1 MPNLFILAGP
11 NGAGKSTSAPGIL
24 SGVRRVDEFVNADVI
39 AKEEGVSEIEA
50 GRRTLARL
58 EALAAARRDMAF
70 ETTLSSRTL
79 LPRIQ
84 TMQQAGYVFH
94 LTFFWLPSADMAVER
109 VAHRVASGG
118 HSIPEEVIRRRYER
132 GLDNFFNAYSLAA
145 DTWVVVDNTRSP
157 VRSIAWRRIGTG
169 IHVLDNALW
178 SQLVTRHMKPRAEE
192 PQAVPEVAAADAHL
206 QKVFD
211 PEDIMDAI
219 NLAVTEALRRH
230 KARGESIVIWRDGK
244 IVTLKPEEIDV

>member
-11 NGAGKSTSAPGIL
+11 NGAGKSTSAPRVL

-39 AKEEGVSEIEA
+39 AKEDGVSEIEA

-58 EALAAARRDMAF
+58 GALAAARRDMAF

-84 TMQQAGYVFH
+84 SMQRSGYVFH
-94 LTFFWLPSADMAVER
+94 LTFFWLPSAEMAVER

-118 HSIPEEVIRRRYER
+118 HSIPEEVIRRRYEQ

-157 VRSIAWRRIGTG
+157 GRPIAWRRIGTG

-192 PQAVPEVAAADAHL
+192 PQAVWGVAAA
-206 QKVFD
+206 
-211 PEDIMDAI
+211 EM
-219 NLAVTEALRRH
+219 LAGGQHEAASFERH
-230 KARGESIVIWRDGK
+230 VLHVGIPDFEWARHSR
-244 IVTLKPEEIDV
+244 KPRAV